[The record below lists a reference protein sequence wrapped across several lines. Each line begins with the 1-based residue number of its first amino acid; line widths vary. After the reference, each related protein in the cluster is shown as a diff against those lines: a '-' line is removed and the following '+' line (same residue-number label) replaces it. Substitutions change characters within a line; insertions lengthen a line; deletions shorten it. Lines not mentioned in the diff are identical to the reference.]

1 MKIDLNSDLG
11 ESFGRYQL
19 GQDQKVIKLVTSVN
33 VACGFHAGDPDVMA
47 KTVAVA
53 QAAGVGV
60 GAHPGYPDLQGFGR
74 RKMDLKPSEVKHLIM
89 YQIGA
94 LQAFVKGHHLHH
106 VKPHGALY
114 NMAAKDHAL
123 ALAICAGI
131 QAVDPQLPI
140 YGLAG
145 SELIKAAQEIGLPYA
160 QEVFGDR
167 NYLAN
172 GTLVPRSQKSAV
184 ITDPKQIA
192 DRVLKMIKTHSV
204 TAIDGTKVSLQ
215 PDTVCV
221 HGDNQAA
228 LAIVTQLRQSL
239 TERRI
244 TLQKF
249 KFDTNRK

>member
-1 MKIDLNSDLG
+1 LKIDLNSDLG

-19 GQDQKVIKLVTSVN
+19 GRDPEVIKLVTSVN

-47 KTVAVA
+47 KTVTAA
-53 QAAGVGV
+53 QTAGVGV

-74 RKMDLKPSEVKHLIM
+74 RQMKLTPLEVKHLVM

-94 LQAFVKGHHLHH
+94 LQAFTADHQLHH

-114 NMAAKDHAL
+114 NMAAKDHEL
-123 ALAICAGI
+123 ALAICQGI
-131 QAVDPQLPI
+131 QQVDPQLPV

-145 SELIKAAQEIGLPYA
+145 GELIKAAQEIGLPFA

-167 NYLAN
+167 NYLAD
-172 GTLVPRSQKSAV
+172 GSLVPRSQVNAV
-184 ITDPKQIA
+184 ITDPKEVA
-192 DRVLKMIKTHSV
+192 AHVLEMIKTHSV
-204 TAIDGTKVSLQ
+204 TAIDGTKVKLQ
-215 PDTVCV
+215 ADSVCV

-228 LAIVTQLRQSL
+228 LAIVTQLRQRL
-239 TERRI
+239 LEQKI

-249 KFDTNRK
+249 KFDSSNK

>member
-19 GQDQKVIKLVTSVN
+19 GKDSEVIKLVTSVN
-33 VACGFHAGDPDVMA
+33 VACGFHASDPDVMA
-47 KTVAVA
+47 QTVAAA

-74 RKMDLKPSEVKHLIM
+74 RQMKLTPLEVKHLVM

-94 LQAFVKGHHLHH
+94 LQAFTKDHKLHH

-123 ALAICAGI
+123 ALAICQGI
-131 QAVDPQLPI
+131 QQVDPQLPI

-145 SELIKAAQEIGLPYA
+145 SELIKAAQEISLPYA

-167 NYLAN
+167 NYLAD
-172 GTLVPRSQKSAV
+172 GSLVPRSQANAV
-184 ITDPKQIA
+184 ITDPQKVA
-192 DRVLKMIKTHSV
+192 AHVLEMVKTHAV
-204 TAIDGTKVSLQ
+204 TAIDGTKVKLQ
-215 PDTVCV
+215 ADSVCV

-228 LAIVTQLRQSL
+228 LAIVAYLRKALTQVK
-239 TERRI
+239 I
-244 TLQKF
+244 TLQTF
-249 KFDTNRK
+249 

>member
-19 GQDQKVIKLVTSVN
+19 GKDSEVIKLVTSVN
-33 VACGFHAGDPDVMA
+33 VACGFHASDPDVMA
-47 KTVAVA
+47 KTVAAA
-53 QAAGVGV
+53 QAASVGV

-74 RKMDLKPSEVKHLIM
+74 RQMKLTPLEVKHLVM

-94 LQAFVKGHHLHH
+94 LQAFTKDHKLHH

-123 ALAICAGI
+123 ALAICQGI
-131 QAVDPQLPI
+131 QQVDPQLPI

-145 SELIKAAQEIGLPYA
+145 SELIKAAQEISLPYA

-167 NYLAN
+167 NYLAD
-172 GTLVPRSQKSAV
+172 GSLVPRSQANAV
-184 ITDPKQIA
+184 ITDPQKVA
-192 DRVLKMIKTHSV
+192 AHVLEMVKTHAV
-204 TAIDGTKVSLQ
+204 TAIDGTKVKLQ
-215 PDTVCV
+215 ADSVCV

-228 LAIVTQLRQSL
+228 LAIVAYLRKALTQVK
-239 TERRI
+239 I
-244 TLQKF
+244 TLQTF
-249 KFDTNRK
+249 